1 MTESVWYATDMEPE
15 TDPTRPATRW
25 NDAWRGVLFASAK
38 VLRVAERDLVER
50 EGFSLT
56 WLDVLAQLYDA
67 PGNGLRMQELEE
79 RSLFTRSGL
88 TRLVDRIEAAGLVRR
103 EPVPGDRRGVRVVLT
118 PEGRRRHD
126 EAFVEHLRL
135 IEREFGGRLTPAE
148 QQAVADALA
157 GFWRDGLE
165 SRPTPGG

>member
-1 MTESVWYATDMEPE
+1 MEADK
-15 TDPTRPATRW
+15 DPGHSGARW

-38 VLRVAERDLVER
+38 VLRVAERDLMAQ
-50 EGFSLT
+50 EGFPLT

-126 EAFVEHLRL
+126 AAFAEHLHL
-135 IEREFGGRLTPAE
+135 IEREFGDRLTPD
-148 QQAVADALA
+148 QHQAVADALT
-157 GFWRDGLE
+157 GFWHDGEE
-165 SRPTPGG
+165 SALAE

>member
-1 MTESVWYATDMEPE
+1 MEQDK
-15 TDPTRPATRW
+15 DPIRPATAW

-38 VLRVAERDLVER
+38 VLRIAERDLVER
-50 EGFSLT
+50 EGFPIA

-67 PGNGLRMQELEE
+67 SGNGLRMQELEE

-118 PEGRRRHD
+118 PEGQRRHD
-126 EAFVEHLRL
+126 KAFVEHMRV

-148 QQAVADALA
+148 QRAVADALG
-157 GFWRDGLE
+157 GFWHGDLE
-165 SRPTPGG
+165 RSTTTG